1 MLPCAL
7 EVEERWLRQEIGQ
20 LQQLL
25 RTDNLTCSK
34 RHCEFNK
41 VIQSRLRAFD
51 HDESLHAALLQ
62 GPPLKWA
69 NSAGLYSINPRK
81 AILAATRV
89 VFKDAVR
96 GGGIDHS
103 FSMHGIVSLDQLEK
117 HRLVLV
123 STVRREMAAAMMDMA
138 QLSLLHEL
146 HNAATLHY
154 GLFHMGF
161 RAAILIHG
169 LDPRLQ
175 TPEEQIMAKLNALF
189 PPIAAAKL
197 DSAAPL
203 APYSD
208 GLRESIRFSVYEH
221 LMRGNATDMTEWR
234 ALQTRLYSWCN
245 MPGYAEARGA
255 LLRYTEEF
263 KKIEVLCLSTLHSL
277 ESRRRSLYVPESP
290 ADTSFLTSSS
300 RSSAAPSP
308 CSSFIGSDKS
318 ADFEPGL
325 QDSRHSFA
333 SGPSLSS
340 ASRHAAQN
348 APLLRGM
355 PGREIS
361 AAKTDG
367 AAFAGD
373 LDAPPILTYPHD
385 LSRHEFDQHPLAR
398 HLEMSPREKMQL
410 GLIIPRQ
417 LSKDDVEEEPVEI
430 PKLVKDKGKRRRF
443 GRKGS
448 DTQVPPVPPLPSI
461 PEALYSNHTPGNF
474 GRFVRRMRSKSGLA
488 TRDASSL
495 DTAAPSASAAAE
507 LSKTPRKLKKPLRR
521 SARSVISSPE
531 LQPSHDAP
539 PLFDLA
545 SSDLTYLVPSQSAP
559 ASRRQSIVS
568 PCETPHPRSED
579 VEDGPVLWRVAPPR
593 LSPMEFARIRL
604 IQAALERRDN
614 DLISSGLTKLWFW
627 TPRWE
632 TFLVLPCKQTSS
644 TITPAQPDMHEKTSV
659 PNLGMSSELDSMP
672 VPDGLVQAGPDRRS
686 FLSCPRLSL
695 NLGNIALQLPSMLNL
710 MTLDGIHPLRSLSS
724 STRSGSPPEAEDT
737 GCAARRF
744 SVYAERTEPVSI
756 SNTFTLDSQTQR
768 TDQGFFPLPAGN
780 GINRFSRQDVST
792 HTTRQ
797 IATQHPFQDTA
808 IYNRSATPEAG
819 PWGLRGHTSAAG
831 SCNGRDGSNV
841 TVPTRTGLTRP
852 PRSMAVATRLHQHLD
867 YQHQH
872 VVGGE
877 IVTPVAARKV
887 GKLVAGASVVS
898 MHAAH
903 SEDFAR
909 PDVADEERAL
919 RPPPLHV
926 VRQRPHAAGGRGLR
940 ERDTTRRN
948 LFRSS
953 NDDNDND
960 LRGLLRHLGDARET
974 RPAPWSPLRYPG
986 GGGGS
991 SSSDS
996 QPVTPETRRQSSVLS
1011 HLSIT
1016 PTALRLGLAMRGRDE
1031 ESEEEHSG
1039 LSPRQRK
1046 VAATH
1051 QPVPDSPTLPVVG
1064 PQVKMRRSS
1073 RRASHGS
1080 L

>member
-34 RHCEFNK
+34 HHCEFNK

-89 VFKDAVR
+89 VFRDAVH

-146 HNAATLHY
+146 HNAAALHY
-154 GLFHMGF
+154 GMFHMGF
-161 RAAILIHG
+161 RAAILIHA

-175 TPEEQIMAKLNALF
+175 TPREHVMAKLNALF

-234 ALQTRLYSWCN
+234 AFQTRLYSWCN
-245 MPGYAEARGA
+245 MPGYAEARDA

-263 KKIEVLCLSTLHSL
+263 KKTEVLCLSTLHSL
-277 ESRRRSLYVPESP
+277 ESRRRSLCVPESP
-290 ADTSFLTSSS
+290 ADASFLTSSS

-308 CSSFIGSDKS
+308 CSSFFGSDKS

-325 QDSRHSFA
+325 QDSHHSFA

-340 ASRHAAQN
+340 STRRVVQH

-385 LSRHEFDQHPLAR
+385 LSRHEFNQHPLAR
-398 HLEMSPREKMQL
+398 HLDMSPREKMQL

-417 LSKDDVEEEPVEI
+417 LSIEEEPVEI

-448 DTQVPPVPPLPSI
+448 DTQVPPVPPLPPI
-461 PEALYSNHTPGNF
+461 PEALYSNPTPGNF
-474 GRFVRRMRSKSGLA
+474 GRFVRRIRSKSSLA
-488 TRDASSL
+488 TRDASSF
-495 DTAAPSASAAAE
+495 DIAAPSAPAAAE
-507 LSKTPRKLKKPLRR
+507 LSKTPRKLKKPFRW

-545 SSDLTYLVPSQSAP
+545 SNDLTYLVPSQSAP

-568 PCETPHPRSED
+568 PCETSHPRSED
-579 VEDGPVLWRVAPPR
+579 VEDGPVLWKVAPPR

-604 IQAALERRDN
+604 IQAALERRADGS
-614 DLISSGLTKLWFW
+614 ISSGLTKLWFW

-632 TFLVLPCKQTSS
+632 TFLVLPCKQVSS
-644 TITPAQPDMHEKTSV
+644 TITPAKPDAHEQILV
-659 PNLGMSSELDSMP
+659 PNLEMSAGLVSIPE
-672 VPDGLVQAGPDRRS
+672 PDGLLQAEPDRRS

-710 MTLDGIHPLRSLSS
+710 MTLDSIHPFRSLSS
-724 STRSGSPPEAEDT
+724 STRSGSPPEAEGT
-737 GCAARRF
+737 RCAARRS
-744 SVYAERTEPVSI
+744 SVYAEQTKPVPLA
-756 SNTFTLDSQTQR
+756 NTFTLGSQTQQ
-768 TDQGFFPLPAGN
+768 TAQGFSLSPAGN
-780 GINRFSRQDVST
+780 DIDQFSRQDVST
-792 HTTRQ
+792 HRTRQ
-797 IATQHPFQDTA
+797 IAAHQPFQDTA
-808 IYNRSATPEAG
+808 IFNRPATPEAG
-819 PWGLRGHTSAAG
+819 PWGLRGRTSAAG
-831 SCNGRDGSNV
+831 SCKGHDGSPV
-841 TVPTRTGLTRP
+841 TVPTNTGLAHP
-852 PRSMAVATRLHQHLD
+852 PRSMAVATRLHHLD

-877 IVTPVAARKV
+877 LVTPVAARKV

-903 SEDFAR
+903 SEDFAL

-953 NDDNDND
+953 NDDDDDNN

-986 GGGGS
+986 GGS

-996 QPVTPETRRQSSVLS
+996 QPATPETRRQSSVLS

-1016 PTALRLGLAMRGRDE
+1016 PTALRPGLAVRGRGE
-1031 ESEEEHSG
+1031 EREEEHSG

-1051 QPVPDSPTLPVVG
+1051 QPVPVPDSPTLPVVG

>member
-34 RHCEFNK
+34 HHCEFNK

-51 HDESLHAALLQ
+51 HDESLHMVLLQ

-96 GGGIDHS
+96 GGGIDYDL
-103 FSMHGIVSLDQLEK
+103 SMHGIVSLDQLEK
-117 HRLVLV
+117 HRLILV
-123 STVRREMAAAMMDMA
+123 STVRREMAAAMVDMA

-175 TPEEQIMAKLNALF
+175 TPKEQIMAKLNALF

-221 LMRGNATDMTEWR
+221 LMRGNAIDMIEWR
-234 ALQTRLYSWCN
+234 AFQTRLYSWCN

-263 KKIEVLCLSTLHSL
+263 KKMEVLCLSTLHSL
-277 ESRRRSLYVPESP
+277 ESRRRSLCVPESP
-290 ADTSFLTSSS
+290 ADASFLTSSS

-308 CSSFIGSDKS
+308 CSSFFGSDKS
-318 ADFEPGL
+318 ADFESGL
-325 QDSRHSFA
+325 QDSHYSFA

-340 ASRHAAQN
+340 STRRAAQH

-373 LDAPPILTYPHD
+373 LDSPPILTYPHD

-398 HLEMSPREKMQL
+398 HLDIFDSEDE
-410 GLIIPRQ
+410 
-417 LSKDDVEEEPVEI
+417 VEEEPVET
-430 PKLVKDKGKRRRF
+430 PKLVKDKSKRRRF

-448 DTQVPPVPPLPSI
+448 DTQVPPVPPLPPI
-461 PEALYSNHTPGNF
+461 PEALYSNPMPGNF
-474 GRFVRRMRSKSGLA
+474 GRIVRRMRSKSSLA

-495 DTAAPSASAAAE
+495 DTAAPSAPATAE
-507 LSKTPRKLKKPLRR
+507 LSKTPRKLKKPFRR

-568 PCETPHPRSED
+568 PCETPHVRAED

-593 LSPMEFARIRL
+593 LSPMEFARVRL
-604 IQAALERRDN
+604 IQAALERRNN
-614 DLISSGLTKLWFW
+614 DSISSGLTKLWFW
-627 TPRWE
+627 TPRWDS
-632 TFLVLPCKQTSS
+632 FLVLPRKQVSS
-644 TITPAQPDMHEKTSV
+644 TTTLAQPNVHKTTLV
-659 PNLGMSSELDSMP
+659 RNLGMSPELPSIP
-672 VPDGLVQAGPDRRS
+672 GPDGLVQAGPDRRS

-710 MTLDGIHPLRSLSS
+710 DGIHPFRSSSS
-724 STRSGSPPEAEDT
+724 STRSGSPPEAEGT
-737 GCAARRF
+737 GCAARRS
-744 SVYAERTEPVSI
+744 SVYAEKTKPVPI
-756 SNTFTLDSQTQR
+756 PNTFTLNTQTQR
-768 TDQGFFPLPAGN
+768 TKREFFLLPAVN
-780 GINRFSRQDVST
+780 DIDQFSRQEIST

-797 IATQHPFQDTA
+797 IAAHHPFQDTA
-808 IYNRSATPEAG
+808 IYNRPATPEAG
-819 PWGLRGHTSAAG
+819 PLGLRGHTCGAG
-831 SCNGRDGSNV
+831 SRNRRDGSPV
-841 TVPTRTGLTRP
+841 TVPTNAGLVQPSRN
-852 PRSMAVATRLHQHLD
+852 SAVAKRLHQHLD

-898 MHAAH
+898 MHAAQ
-903 SEDFAR
+903 SEDFAL
-909 PDVADEERAL
+909 PDAADEERAL

-953 NDDNDND
+953 NDDDDNND

-986 GGGGS
+986 GGGS

-996 QPVTPETRRQSSVLS
+996 QPETPETRRQSSVLS

-1016 PTALRLGLAMRGRDE
+1016 PTALRLGLTMRGRGE

-1064 PQVKMRRSS
+1064 PQVKIRRSS

>member
-34 RHCEFNK
+34 HHCEFNK

-69 NSAGLYSINPRK
+69 NSTGLYSINPRK

-89 VFKDAVR
+89 VFQDAVR
-96 GGGIDHS
+96 GGGIDHN

-175 TPEEQIMAKLNALF
+175 TPKEHVMAKLNALF

-221 LMRGNATDMTEWR
+221 LMRGNAIDMTEWR
-234 ALQTRLYSWCN
+234 AFQTRLYSWCN
-245 MPGYAEARGA
+245 MPGYAEARDA

-263 KKIEVLCLSTLHSL
+263 KKTEVLCLSTLHSL
-277 ESRRRSLYVPESP
+277 ESRRRSLCVPESP
-290 ADTSFLTSSS
+290 ADASFLTSSS

-308 CSSFIGSDKS
+308 CSSFFGSDKS

-325 QDSRHSFA
+325 QDSHHSFA

-340 ASRHAAQN
+340 STRRAVQH

-373 LDAPPILTYPHD
+373 LDAPPILT
-385 LSRHEFDQHPLAR
+385 FDS
-398 HLEMSPREKMQL
+398 EDEV
-410 GLIIPRQ
+410 G
-417 LSKDDVEEEPVEI
+417 EEPVEI

-448 DTQVPPVPPLPSI
+448 DTQVPPVPPLPPI

-474 GRFVRRMRSKSGLA
+474 GRFVRRMRSKSSLA

-495 DTAAPSASAAAE
+495 DIAAPSAPAAAE
-507 LSKTPRKLKKPLRR
+507 LSKTPRKLKKPFRR

-545 SSDLTYLVPSQSAP
+545 SSDLTYLIPTQSAP

-568 PCETPHPRSED
+568 PCETSHPGSED

-604 IQAALERRDN
+604 IQAALERRD
-614 DLISSGLTKLWFW
+614 DDSISSGLTKLWFW

-632 TFLVLPCKQTSS
+632 TFLVLPCKQVSS
-644 TITPAQPDMHEKTSV
+644 TITPAKPDVHEQILV
-659 PNLGMSSELDSMP
+659 PNLEMSA
-672 VPDGLVQAGPDRRS
+672 GLVSIPEPDELLQAEPDRRS

-710 MTLDGIHPLRSLSS
+710 MTLDGIHPFRSLSS
-724 STRSGSPPEAEDT
+724 STRSGSPPGAEGT
-737 GCAARRF
+737 GCAARRS
-744 SVYAERTEPVSI
+744 SVYTEQTKPVPLA
-756 SNTFTLDSQTQR
+756 NTLTLGSQTQR
-768 TDQGFFPLPAGN
+768 TTQGFFLSPAGN
-780 GINRFSRQDVST
+780 DIDQFSRQDVST
-792 HTTRQ
+792 HATRG
-797 IATQHPFQDTA
+797 IAANQPFQDTA
-808 IYNRSATPEAG
+808 IFNRPATPKAG

-831 SCNGRDGSNV
+831 SRNGRDGSSV
-841 TVPTRTGLTRP
+841 TLPTNTGLAQP

-867 YQHQH
+867 YQHQN
-872 VVGGE
+872 VAGGE

-903 SEDFAR
+903 SEDFAL

-926 VRQRPHAAGGRGLR
+926 VRQRPHAAGGHGLR

-953 NDDNDND
+953 NDDDNNN

-986 GGGGS
+986 GGS

-996 QPVTPETRRQSSVLS
+996 QPATPETRRQSSVLS

-1016 PTALRLGLAMRGRDE
+1016 PTALRLGLAVRGRGE
-1031 ESEEEHSG
+1031 EREEEHSG